1 MTREC
6 GKCVHAPWDHMFR
19 HKHVDVWNGQRNVWS
34 EWLCSALLCARGHSS
49 CVLADDFSLTSIRR
63 TVWVVH
69 SRGSLFTSE
78 DAEGGLMTVGQEGVL
93 WPMHP
98 HSKQMDDIP
107 SY

>member
-1 MTREC
+1 
-6 GKCVHAPWDHMFR
+6 MFR
-19 HKHVDVWNGQRNVWS
+19 HEHVDVWNGQRNVWS

>member
-1 MTREC
+1 MGSVFTHLGTIC
-6 GKCVHAPWDHMFR
+6 LGISTWMFGMVR
-19 HKHVDVWNGQRNVWS
+19 GT
-34 EWLCSALLCARGHSS
+34 WLCSALLCARGHSS